1 MAIPSILLQLARNNP
16 KMMQL
21 KQMMNAVKMAQNPTA
36 MLNQMAMNNPQ
47 LKQVMDIVGQYG
59 GDVNKALTDIAG
71 QNGIDPNELIN
82 LLK

>member
-16 KMMQL
+16 RMMQL

-59 GDVNKALTDIAG
+59 GDVSKAVTDIAG